1 MDEELENRLARV
13 VERLRRARQGPETDR
28 DRSRRQARER
38 VLAELPRL
46 ESRIASVLA
55 EFNDTLAATDVA
67 LRLTKSN
74 HTPVAEAVY
83 TIGANGLPDAE
94 PVLVL
99 IAESQGRVR
108 AMLER
113 DHHRALVET
122 VEIFDLD
129 KARLAGL
136 ALILLEAHAGH

>member
-13 VERLRRARQGPETDR
+13 VERLRRSPHGPETDR

-46 ESRIASVLA
+46 ELRIVLVLG
-55 EFNDTLAATDVA
+55 EFNDTLAATDMA

-83 TIGANGLPDAE
+83 TIGVSGLSDAE

-99 IAESQGRVR
+99 IAEGQGRVR

>member
-1 MDEELENRLARV
+1 MDEELENRLAKV
-13 VERLRRARQGPETDR
+13 VERLLRSPQGPETER
-28 DRSRRQARER
+28 DRARRQTRER

-46 ESRIASVLA
+46 ESRIISVMA
-55 EFNDTLAATDVA
+55 EFNDTLAATDMG
-67 LRLTKSN
+67 LRMTKSN

-83 TIGANGLPDAE
+83 TVEASGLAGAE

-99 IAESQGRVR
+99 IAEAQGRVR

-113 DHHRALVET
+113 DHHRALVDT
-122 VEIFDLD
+122 VDIFDLD

-136 ALILLEAHAGH
+136 VLTMLEAHAGR